1 MFLPDGTLTGGSI
14 SLFKAMMNLA
24 RFCGIPLE
32 EAIPCATANPA
43 KLVGAYD
50 EVGSL
55 EVGKLADFIVL
66 DKDNNIKQIF
76 VGGAAL

>member
-1 MFLPDGTLTGGSI
+1 
-14 SLFKAMMNLA
+14 MMNLA
-24 RFCGIPLE
+24 RFCSIPLE

-55 EVGKLADFIVL
+55 EVGKRADFIVL

-76 VGGAAL
+76 VGGVGL